1 MGAEAELTGSIR
13 GLFYLTQNGVL
24 ISRQQQEAL
33 YHFLFSITAWK
44 FATNSKPQKAKIFS
58 FYSAN
63 FHSHFFSLPQLDP
76 IYITMNS
83 NKQSTRRRD
92 IRTKE
97 KKKTLKYKRM
107 EELPPGYRFF
117 PTEEELV
124 SFYLI
129 NKLEG
134 NRQELHRVIPVI
146 RLYEIEPWHLP
157 STALILLLYLLIFH
171 I

>member
-1 MGAEAELTGSIR
+1 
-13 GLFYLTQNGVL
+13 
-24 ISRQQQEAL
+24 
-33 YHFLFSITAWK
+33 
-44 FATNSKPQKAKIFS
+44 
-58 FYSAN
+58 
-63 FHSHFFSLPQLDP
+63 
-76 IYITMNS
+76 
-83 NKQSTRRRD
+83 
-92 IRTKE
+92 
-97 KKKTLKYKRM
+97 M

-157 STALILLLYLLIFH
+157 STALILLLYLFCTCCMQSYAERNVKETPSNGFSSRRDKRGKNGAGDRAEPLLLGIGRPQAH
-171 I
+171 RAMYIHPITG